1 MTYRLGSLLIPA
13 LVLLLA
19 SPWQA
24 SGQWAGAEFAFGGAS
39 PGSVMGTGSVS
50 TPLQPTTLRM
60 HIELQAEGKTLQ
72 EALLNLKDRREA
84 ALVQL
89 EKLKADAKSAK
100 FKNPQRSMDE
110 SARRRAMEQ
119 MVRSRMRGRTGSQPA
134 APTSQTLSTVL
145 TIDWPLPAQSPED
158 CLVVVESLREKV
170 VAANLGGAK
179 AAQERTPE
187 EEELAEETIML
198 GSDSFGEEAPKPGT
212 PQFVFVASITAEQKQ
227 KAMSEAFTEA
237 KEQAEA
243 LAVAAGTKL
252 GPLVGLNG
260 NVNSQ
265 AANMVYDSFSYQQQ
279 QYLQRLMGSSRYG
292 VPGDEKGEVTAMTPE
307 ALRFTAVVMA
317 SFALQPADR

>member
-1 MTYRLGSLLIPA
+1 
-13 LVLLLA
+13 
-19 SPWQA
+19 
-24 SGQWAGAEFAFGGAS
+24 
-39 PGSVMGTGSVS
+39 
-50 TPLQPTTLRM
+50 
-60 HIELQAEGKTLQ
+60 
-72 EALLNLKDRREA
+72 
-84 ALVQL
+84 
-89 EKLKADAKSAK
+89 
-100 FKNPQRSMDE
+100 
-110 SARRRAMEQ
+110 
-119 MVRSRMRGRTGSQPA
+119 
-134 APTSQTLSTVL
+134 
-145 TIDWPLPAQSPED
+145 
-158 CLVVVESLREKV
+158 
-170 VAANLGGAK
+170 
-179 AAQERTPE
+179 AQERTPE